1 MNNMGIGLGLMIS
14 NKIAQVLGAE
24 KIQLSSEYGRGSYF
38 YFDLPSA
45 RFFEFEDDNNEYPRD
60 TEVSR
65 DIRIFRSN
73 CRAKCDCKQVLVVD
87 DNEYNRMVLVRML
100 QRKGMQCIEANDGL
114 EAYDVIIERLNQEY
128 ACGHEC
134 HRFKVILS
142 DLNMPLMNGYELLT
156 KVKELE
162 REGKLRKSLPFVVV
176 SAFDNPSEI
185 AEGFRLGMSSYMTKP
200 ISEDE
205 VNKLLC
211 SIEESTK

>member
-65 DIRIFRSN
+65 DIRIFRSK
-73 CRAKCDCKQVLVVD
+73 AKCDCKQVLVVD

-128 ACGHEC
+128 ACG
-134 HRFKVILS
+134 
-142 DLNMPLMNGYELLT
+142 
-156 KVKELE
+156 
-162 REGKLRKSLPFVVV
+162 
-176 SAFDNPSEI
+176 SEYALDEWI
-185 AEGFRLGMSSYMTKP
+185 RTSYQSKRT
-200 ISEDE
+200 
-205 VNKLLC
+205 
-211 SIEESTK
+211 